1 MGHAAVLV
9 ALATDVVTSV
19 AVVVQSVRCVLQ
31 LVVVVPNIAG
41 TVEYRQ
47 LVDVVQLSTV
57 FEVHV

>member
-1 MGHAAVLV
+1 MLV